1 MTKFSEFK
9 NGCLQEIPLQL
20 GVFPFGIAY
29 GILGSEVGLTNIQ
42 TYLLSIIIFA
52 GVSQIVFAQLFSTFT
67 PSFIIVGTIGI
78 VNLRHILYGVSLSSY
93 LKKLSLKWRVILS
106 YLITD
111 EAFAISYKRFSEEKK
126 TKYMHFHLLGSGITL
141 WISWQIST
149 LIGIF
154 IGPSIPISLNLE
166 YVIPLS
172 FIAIVV
178 VSINTK
184 IKLIVFIMSALFSIL
199 LKDLPWNLWII
210 TSALISIIIGVL
222 ISNFRKGIK

>member
-29 GILGSEVGLTNIQ
+29 GILGIEVGLTNIQ

-67 PSFIIVGTIGI
+67 PSFMIVGTIGI

-93 LKKLSLKWRVILS
+93 LKKLSLKWRIILS

-141 WISWQIST
+141 WTSWQIST
-149 LIGIF
+149 LIGIL
-154 IGPSIPISLNLE
+154 IGPSIPNSLNLE

-184 IKLIVFIMSALFSIL
+184 IKLIVFIMSALLSIL
-199 LKDLPWNLWII
+199 LRDLPWNLWII

>member
-29 GILGSEVGLTNIQ
+29 GILGIEVGLTNIQ

-93 LKKLSLKWRVILS
+93 LKKLSLKWRIILS

-141 WISWQIST
+141 WTSWQIST

-154 IGPSIPISLNLE
+154 IGPSIPNSLNLE

-184 IKLIVFIMSALFSIL
+184 IKLIVFIMSALLCIL
-199 LKDLPWNLWII
+199 LRDLSWNLWII

>member
-29 GILGSEVGLTNIQ
+29 GILGIEVGLTNIQ

-93 LKKLSLKWRVILS
+93 LKKLSLKF
-106 YLITD
+106 Y
-111 EAFAISYKRFSEEKK
+111 
-126 TKYMHFHLLGSGITL
+126 
-141 WISWQIST
+141 
-149 LIGIF
+149 
-154 IGPSIPISLNLE
+154 
-166 YVIPLS
+166 
-172 FIAIVV
+172 
-178 VSINTK
+178 
-184 IKLIVFIMSALFSIL
+184 
-199 LKDLPWNLWII
+199 
-210 TSALISIIIGVL
+210 
-222 ISNFRKGIK
+222 

>member
-29 GILGSEVGLTNIQ
+29 GILGIEVGLTNIQ
-42 TYLLSIIIFA
+42 TFLLSIIIFA
-52 GVSQIVFAQLFSTFT
+52 GVSQIVFAQLVSTFT
-67 PSFIIVGTIGI
+67 PSFMIVGTIGI

-93 LKKLSLKWRVILS
+93 LKKLSLKWRIILS

-199 LKDLPWNLWII
+199 LRDLPWNLWII

>member
-29 GILGSEVGLTNIQ
+29 GILGIEVGLTNIQ
-42 TYLLSIIIFA
+42 TFLLSIIIFA

-67 PSFIIVGTIGI
+67 PSFMIVGTIGI

-126 TKYMHFHLLGSGITL
+126 TKYMHFHLLGTGITL
-141 WISWQIST
+141 WTSWQIST

-154 IGPSIPISLNLE
+154 IGPSIPNSLNLE

-184 IKLIVFIMSALFSIL
+184 IKLIVFIMSALLSIL
-199 LKDLPWNLWII
+199 LRDLPWNLWII

>member
-20 GVFPFGIAY
+20 GGFPFVIAY
-29 GILGSEVGLTNIQ
+29 GILGIEVGLTNIQ
-42 TYLLSIIIFA
+42 TFLLSIIIFA

-199 LKDLPWNLWII
+199 LRDLPWNLWII

>member
-29 GILGSEVGLTNIQ
+29 GILGIEVGLTNIQ

-67 PSFIIVGTIGI
+67 PSFMIVGTIGI

-93 LKKLSLKWRVILS
+93 LKKLSLKWRIILS

-126 TKYMHFHLLGSGITL
+126 TKYMHFHLLGTGITL
-141 WISWQIST
+141 WTSWQIST
-149 LIGIF
+149 LIGIL
-154 IGPSIPISLNLE
+154 IGPSIPNSLNLE

-184 IKLIVFIMSALFSIL
+184 IKLIVFIMSALLSIL
-199 LKDLPWNLWII
+199 LRDLPWNLWII

>member
-29 GILGSEVGLTNIQ
+29 GILGIEVGLTNIQ
-42 TYLLSIIIFA
+42 TFLLSIIIFA

-67 PSFIIVGTIGI
+67 PSFMIVGTIGI

-141 WISWQIST
+141 WTSWQIST

-154 IGPSIPISLNLE
+154 IGPSIPNSLNLE

-199 LKDLPWNLWII
+199 FRDLPWNLWII

>member
-29 GILGSEVGLTNIQ
+29 GILGIEVGLTNIQ

-93 LKKLSLKWRVILS
+93 LKKLSIKWRIILS

-126 TKYMHFHLLGSGITL
+126 TKYMHFHLLGTGITL
-141 WISWQIST
+141 WTSWQIST

-154 IGPSIPISLNLE
+154 IGPSIPNSLNLE

-184 IKLIVFIMSALFSIL
+184 IKLIIFIMSALLSIL
-199 LKDLPWNLWII
+199 LRDLPWNLWII

>member
-29 GILGSEVGLTNIQ
+29 GILGIEVGLTNIQ

-67 PSFIIVGTIGI
+67 PSFMIVGTIGI

-141 WISWQIST
+141 WTSWQIST

-154 IGPSIPISLNLE
+154 IGPSIPNSLNLE

-199 LKDLPWNLWII
+199 LRDLPWNLWII

>member
-29 GILGSEVGLTNIQ
+29 GILGIEVGLTNIQ

-93 LKKLSLKWRVILS
+93 LKKLSLKWRIILS

-154 IGPSIPISLNLE
+154 IGPSIPNSLNLE

-199 LKDLPWNLWII
+199 LRDLPWNLWII

>member
-29 GILGSEVGLTNIQ
+29 GILGIEVGLTNIQ

-67 PSFIIVGTIGI
+67 PNFMIVGTIGI

-93 LKKLSLKWRVILS
+93 LKKLSLKWRIILS

-154 IGPSIPISLNLE
+154 IGPSIPNSLNLE

-184 IKLIVFIMSALFSIL
+184 IKLIVFIMSALLSIL
-199 LKDLPWNLWII
+199 LRDLPWNLWII

>member
-29 GILGSEVGLTNIQ
+29 GILGIEVGLTNIQ
-42 TYLLSIIIFA
+42 TFLLSIIIFA

-67 PSFIIVGTIGI
+67 PSFMIVGTIGI

-93 LKKLSLKWRVILS
+93 LKKLSLKWRIILS

-126 TKYMHFHLLGSGITL
+126 TKYMHFHLLGTGITL
-141 WISWQIST
+141 WTSWQIST

-154 IGPSIPISLNLE
+154 IGPSIPNSLNLE

-184 IKLIVFIMSALFSIL
+184 IKLIIFIMSALLSIL
-199 LKDLPWNLWII
+199 LRDLPWNLWII

>member
-29 GILGSEVGLTNIQ
+29 GILGIEVGLTNIQ

-67 PSFIIVGTIGI
+67 PCFMIVGTIGI

-199 LKDLPWNLWII
+199 LRDLPWNLWII

>member
-29 GILGSEVGLTNIQ
+29 GILGIEVGLTNIQ

-154 IGPSIPISLNLE
+154 IGPSIPNSLNLE

-184 IKLIVFIMSALFSIL
+184 IKLIVFIMSALLSIL
-199 LKDLPWNLWII
+199 LRDLPWNLWII

>member
-29 GILGSEVGLTNIQ
+29 GILGIEVGLTNIQ

-67 PSFIIVGTIGI
+67 PSFMIVGTIGI

-93 LKKLSLKWRVILS
+93 LKKLSLKWRIILS

-126 TKYMHFHLLGSGITL
+126 TKYMHFHLLGTGITL
-141 WISWQIST
+141 WTSWQIST

-154 IGPSIPISLNLE
+154 IGPSIPNSLNLE

-199 LKDLPWNLWII
+199 LRDLPWNLWII

>member
-29 GILGSEVGLTNIQ
+29 GILGIEVGLTNIQ

-67 PSFIIVGTIGI
+67 PSFMIVGTIGI

-93 LKKLSLKWRVILS
+93 LKKLSLKWRIILS

-199 LKDLPWNLWII
+199 LRDLPWNLWII
-210 TSALISIIIGVL
+210 TSALVSIIIGVL

>member
-9 NGCLQEIPLQL
+9 NGCFQEIPLQL

-29 GILGSEVGLTNIQ
+29 GILGIEVGLTNIQ

-67 PSFIIVGTIGI
+67 PSFMIVGTIGI

-93 LKKLSLKWRVILS
+93 LKKLSLKWRIILS

-154 IGPSIPISLNLE
+154 IGPSIPNSLNLE

-199 LKDLPWNLWII
+199 LRDLPWNLWII

>member
-29 GILGSEVGLTNIQ
+29 GILGIEVGLTNIQ

-67 PSFIIVGTIGI
+67 PSFMIVGTIGI

-93 LKKLSLKWRVILS
+93 LKKLSLKWRIILS

-126 TKYMHFHLLGSGITL
+126 TKYMHFHLLGTGITL
-141 WISWQIST
+141 WTSWQIST

-154 IGPSIPISLNLE
+154 IGPSIPNSLNLE

-199 LKDLPWNLWII
+199 LRDLPWNLWII

-222 ISNFRKGIK
+222 ISNFRKGKK

>member
-29 GILGSEVGLTNIQ
+29 GILGIEVGLTNIQ

-52 GVSQIVFAQLFSTFT
+52 GVSQIVFAQLVSTFT
-67 PSFIIVGTIGI
+67 PSFMIVGTIGI

-93 LKKLSLKWRVILS
+93 LKKLSLKWRIILS

-141 WISWQIST
+141 WTSWQIST

-154 IGPSIPISLNLE
+154 IGPSIPNSLNLE

-199 LKDLPWNLWII
+199 LRDLPWNLWII
-210 TSALISIIIGVL
+210 TSGLISIIIGVL
-222 ISNFRKGIK
+222 ISNFRKVIK

>member
-29 GILGSEVGLTNIQ
+29 GILGIEVGLTNIQ

-93 LKKLSLKWRVILS
+93 LKKLSLKWRIILS

-141 WISWQIST
+141 WTSWQIST

-154 IGPSIPISLNLE
+154 IGPSIPNSLNLE

-199 LKDLPWNLWII
+199 LRDLPWNLWII

-222 ISNFRKGIK
+222 ISNFRKGKK

>member
-29 GILGSEVGLTNIQ
+29 GILGIEVGLTNIQ
-42 TYLLSIIIFA
+42 TFLLSIIIFA

-67 PSFIIVGTIGI
+67 PSFMIVGTIGI

-93 LKKLSLKWRVILS
+93 LKKLSLKWRIILS

-126 TKYMHFHLLGSGITL
+126 TKYMHFHLLGTGITL

-154 IGPSIPISLNLE
+154 IGPSIPNSLNLE

-184 IKLIVFIMSALFSIL
+184 IKLIVFIMSALLSIL
-199 LKDLPWNLWII
+199 LRDLPWNLWII

>member
-29 GILGSEVGLTNIQ
+29 GILGIEVGLTNIQ

-93 LKKLSLKWRVILS
+93 LKKLSLKWRMILS

-154 IGPSIPISLNLE
+154 IGPSIPNSLNLE

-199 LKDLPWNLWII
+199 LRDLPWNLWII

>member
-9 NGCLQEIPLQL
+9 NGCFQEIPLQL

-29 GILGSEVGLTNIQ
+29 GILGIEVGLTNIQ

-67 PSFIIVGTIGI
+67 PSFMIVGTIGI

-93 LKKLSLKWRVILS
+93 LKKLSLKWRIILS

-154 IGPSIPISLNLE
+154 IGPSISNSLNLE

-199 LKDLPWNLWII
+199 LRDLPWNLWII

>member
-29 GILGSEVGLTNIQ
+29 GILGIEVGLTNIQ

-126 TKYMHFHLLGSGITL
+126 TKNMHFHLLVSGITL

-154 IGPSIPISLNLE
+154 IGPSIPNSLNLE

>member
-29 GILGSEVGLTNIQ
+29 GILGIEVGLTNIQ
-42 TYLLSIIIFA
+42 TFLLSIIIFA

-67 PSFIIVGTIGI
+67 PSFMIVGTIGI

-93 LKKLSLKWRVILS
+93 LKKLSLKWRIILS

-126 TKYMHFHLLGSGITL
+126 TKYMHFHLLGTGITL
-141 WISWQIST
+141 WTSWQIST

-154 IGPSIPISLNLE
+154 IGPSIPNSLNLE

-184 IKLIVFIMSALFSIL
+184 IKLIVFIMSALLSIL
-199 LKDLPWNLWII
+199 LRDLPWNLWII

>member
-29 GILGSEVGLTNIQ
+29 GILGIEVGLTNIQ

-93 LKKLSLKWRVILS
+93 LKKLSLKWRIILS

-141 WISWQIST
+141 WTSWQIST

-154 IGPSIPISLNLE
+154 IGPSIPNSLNLE

-199 LKDLPWNLWII
+199 LRDLPWNLWII
-210 TSALISIIIGVL
+210 TSALISIIIGVF
-222 ISNFRKGIK
+222 ISNLRKGIK

>member
-9 NGCLQEIPLQL
+9 NGCFQEIPLQL

-29 GILGSEVGLTNIQ
+29 GILGIEVGLTNIQ

-67 PSFIIVGTIGI
+67 PSFMIVGTIGI

-154 IGPSIPISLNLE
+154 IGPSIPNSLNLE

-199 LKDLPWNLWII
+199 LRDLPWNLWII

>member
-29 GILGSEVGLTNIQ
+29 GILGIEVGLTNIQ

-154 IGPSIPISLNLE
+154 IGPSIPNSLNLE

-184 IKLIVFIMSALFSIL
+184 IKLIIFIMSALLSIL
-199 LKDLPWNLWII
+199 LRDLPWNLWII

>member
-9 NGCLQEIPLQL
+9 NGCFQEIPLQL

-29 GILGSEVGLTNIQ
+29 GILGIEVGLTNIQ

-67 PSFIIVGTIGI
+67 PSFMIVGTIGI

-93 LKKLSLKWRVILS
+93 LKKLSLKWRIILS

-154 IGPSIPISLNLE
+154 IGPSISNSLNLE

-184 IKLIVFIMSALFSIL
+184 IKLIVFIMSALLSIL
-199 LKDLPWNLWII
+199 LRDLPWNLWII

>member
-29 GILGSEVGLTNIQ
+29 GILGIEVGLTNIQ
-42 TYLLSIIIFA
+42 TFLLSIIIFA

-93 LKKLSLKWRVILS
+93 LKKLSLKWRIILS

-141 WISWQIST
+141 WTSWQIST

-154 IGPSIPISLNLE
+154 IGPSIPNSLNLE

-172 FIAIVV
+172 FIAVVV

-199 LKDLPWNLWII
+199 FRDLPWNLWII

>member
-29 GILGSEVGLTNIQ
+29 GILGIEVGLTNIQ

-67 PSFIIVGTIGI
+67 PSFMIVGTIGI

-184 IKLIVFIMSALFSIL
+184 IKLIVFIMSALLSIL
-199 LKDLPWNLWII
+199 LRDLPWNLWII

>member
-29 GILGSEVGLTNIQ
+29 GILGIEVGLTNIQ

-67 PSFIIVGTIGI
+67 PNFMIIGTIGI

-93 LKKLSLKWRVILS
+93 LKKLSLKWRIILS

-154 IGPSIPISLNLE
+154 IGPSIPNSLNLE

-199 LKDLPWNLWII
+199 LRDLPWNLWII

>member
-29 GILGSEVGLTNIQ
+29 GILGIEVGLTNVQ
-42 TYLLSIIIFA
+42 TFLLSIIIFA

-93 LKKLSLKWRVILS
+93 LKKLSLKWRIILS

-126 TKYMHFHLLGSGITL
+126 TKYMHFHLLGTGITL
-141 WISWQIST
+141 WTSWQIST

-154 IGPSIPISLNLE
+154 IGPSIPNSLNLE

-184 IKLIVFIMSALFSIL
+184 IKLIVFIMSALLSIL
-199 LKDLPWNLWII
+199 LRDLPWNLWII

>member
-29 GILGSEVGLTNIQ
+29 GILGIEVGLTNIQ

-93 LKKLSLKWRVILS
+93 LKKLPLKWRIILS

-199 LKDLPWNLWII
+199 LRDLPWNLWII

>member
-29 GILGSEVGLTNIQ
+29 GILGIEVGLTNIQ

-67 PSFIIVGTIGI
+67 PSFMIVGTIGI

-93 LKKLSLKWRVILS
+93 LKKLSLKWRIILS

-154 IGPSIPISLNLE
+154 IGPSIPNSLNLE

-199 LKDLPWNLWII
+199 LRDLPWNLWII
-210 TSALISIIIGVL
+210 TSALISMIIGVL

>member
-29 GILGSEVGLTNIQ
+29 GILGIEVGLTNIQ
-42 TYLLSIIIFA
+42 TFLLSIIIFA

-67 PSFIIVGTIGI
+67 PSFMIVGTIGI

-93 LKKLSLKWRVILS
+93 LKKLSLKWRIILS

-154 IGPSIPISLNLE
+154 IGPSIPNSLNLE

-184 IKLIVFIMSALFSIL
+184 IKLIVFIMSALLSIL
-199 LKDLPWNLWII
+199 LRDLPWNLWII

>member
-29 GILGSEVGLTNIQ
+29 GILGIEVGLTNIQ
-42 TYLLSIIIFA
+42 TFLLSIIIFA

-67 PSFIIVGTIGI
+67 PNFMIIGTIGI

-93 LKKLSLKWRVILS
+93 LKKLSLKWRMILS

-141 WISWQIST
+141 WTSWQIST

-154 IGPSIPISLNLE
+154 IGPSIPNSLNLE

-199 LKDLPWNLWII
+199 LRDLPWNLWII
-210 TSALISIIIGVL
+210 NSALISIIIGVL

>member
-29 GILGSEVGLTNIQ
+29 GILGIEVGLTNIQ
-42 TYLLSIIIFA
+42 TFLLSIIIFA

-67 PSFIIVGTIGI
+67 PNFMIIGTIGI

-93 LKKLSLKWRVILS
+93 LKKLSLKWRMILS

-141 WISWQIST
+141 WTSWQIST

-154 IGPSIPISLNLE
+154 IGPSIQNSLNLE

-199 LKDLPWNLWII
+199 LRDLPWNLWII